1 MINDNR
7 IVVINGWKF
16 RDVTNITT
24 SKKTYNYEE
33 ALALT
38 RGEIIATGS
47 NKRIDEK

>member
-1 MINDNR
+1 MVNDNK
-7 IVVINGWKF
+7 IIIINGWKF

-24 SKKTYNYEE
+24 GEKTYNYEE

-38 RGEIIATGS
+38 QGKIIATGS